1 MGDRLPAAFRGT
13 FRIYFNRAGA
23 APLVWCVA
31 TDEWE
36 LAVAAV
42 SIRTAAGTRYQ
53 PKATPDSDDGKPSAW
68 IVASGVLTLNG
79 SEAVITGASEPEFAT
94 R

>member
-1 MGDRLPAAFRGT
+1 MVEMGRGT
-13 FRIYFNRAGA
+13 FRIYFNRHGA

-42 SIRTAAGTRYQ
+42 SIRTAAGTRYE
-53 PKATPDSDDGKPSAW
+53 PKATPDGEDGKPSAW
-68 IVASGVLTLNG
+68 IVAAGVLALNG
-79 SEAVITGASEPEFAT
+79 SEAIIIGGSDPEIAE